1 MDLLFAVAPPAQLV
15 EVDRLIRTAFTPY
28 VRALGREIAP
38 DAYGWFADAIVKGDI
53 YVARDGA
60 EIVGAICC
68 CAAGA
73 SVPTLS
79 ANATAKAKIFRRPL
93 TKQ

>member
-1 MDLLFAVAPPAQLV
+1 MDLLFAVAPPAELA

-60 EIVGAICC
+60 EIVGAEEYDL
-68 CAAGA
+68 
-73 SVPTLS
+73 VV
-79 ANATAKAKIFRRPL
+79 RPL
-93 TKQ
+93 AAS